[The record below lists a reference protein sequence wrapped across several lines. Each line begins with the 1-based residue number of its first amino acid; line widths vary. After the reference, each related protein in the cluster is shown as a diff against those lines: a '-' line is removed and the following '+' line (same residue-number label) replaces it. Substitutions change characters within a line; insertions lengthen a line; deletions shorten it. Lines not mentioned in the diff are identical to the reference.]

1 MYVPSHCLNYF
12 TDILQ
17 VLISH
22 HVELLL
28 PSTDYLV
35 RILDGRVDIQGTCQE
50 LRERGDLDGMVA
62 LEEAELRKDVG
73 KGKGKSHEEEVVEG
87 EDADAQETK
96 KEKKKGPGKKLIQGT
111 LKL

>member
-1 MYVPSHCLNYF
+1 MNYF

-87 EDADAQETK
+87 EDADAQESK

-111 LKL
+111 LRV

>member
-1 MYVPSHCLNYF
+1 MYVPSHPLKLL

-73 KGKGKSHEEEVVEG
+73 KGKGKSQEEEVVEG
-87 EDADAQETK
+87 EDADVQETK
-96 KEKKKGPGKKLIQGT
+96 KEKRKGPGKKLIQG
-111 LKL
+111 KLRV

>member
-1 MYVPSHCLNYF
+1 M
-12 TDILQ
+12 
-17 VLISH
+17 LISH

-73 KGKGKSHEEEVVEG
+73 KGKEKSHEEEVVEG

-111 LKL
+111 LRL